1 MRTASIF
8 LAVLVS
14 AAPALAS
21 EAPEYSADPFG
32 DFALT
37 DDSLI
42 LNVEFPTAETS
53 ELGLLFTTS
62 MIDKYSTHVGGQL
75 DYTYYLSQ
83 TLGVSLSAGFTSGS
97 LTSIV
102 TGARGI
108 IGSKVAECMKDQTQ
122 CPGGDV
128 TPYVPDYKQV
138 TWSTTANAV
147 WAPLYGKLNL
157 VSELNLN
164 LQFYA
169 IAGLGVNGVTEVQA
183 IAREEVRGIGESF
196 AEDDLERLK
205 YDETNGET
213 GAVPHVSIGAGLKVF
228 LLDWVALRAE
238 VRGLMFVDQ
247 FDFDLSDDALTEE
260 SYLSRYYFA
269 NLGLSFTVF

>member
-8 LAVLVS
+8 LTILVS
-14 AAPALAS
+14 ASTALAS

-42 LNVEFPTAETS
+42 LNVEFPTEDTG
-53 ELGLLFTTS
+53 EVGVLFTTS

-75 DYTYYLSQ
+75 DYTYYLSH
-83 TLGVSLSAGFTSGS
+83 TLGVSLSGGFTAGS

-108 IGSKVAECMKDQTQ
+108 IGSKVGECMKDQQQ

-128 TPYVPDYKQV
+128 TPNVPDYKQV

-169 IAGLGVNGVTEVQA
+169 VAGLGVNGVTEVKA
-183 IAREEVRGIGESF
+183 IADESVRGIGESS
-196 AEDDLERLK
+196 AEIDDLRKAYTESAG
-205 YDETNGET
+205 DP
-213 GAVPHVSIGAGLKVF
+213 AVVPHVSLGAGLKIF

-238 VRGLMFVDQ
+238 VRSLMFVDQ
-247 FDFDLSDDALTEE
+247 FDFQNSETETAEE

>member
-42 LNVEFPTAETS
+42 LNVEFPTAKTGEV
-53 ELGLLFTTS
+53 GLLFTTS

-75 DYTYYLSQ
+75 DYTYYLSE
-83 TLGVSLSAGFTSGS
+83 TVGLGLSTGFTSGS

-108 IGSKVAECMKDQTQ
+108 IGSKVAECMKDEQQ
-122 CPGGDV
+122 CPGGLV
-128 TPYVPDYKQV
+128 TPNVPDYKQV
-138 TWSTTANAV
+138 TWSTTANAI

-169 IAGLGVNGVTEVQA
+169 IAGLGVNGVTQVDA
-183 IAREEVRGIGESF
+183 IALEEVRGMGESF
-196 AEDDLERLK
+196 AEDDNERMK
-205 YDETNGET
+205 YYEEAGET
-213 GAVPHVSIGAGLKVF
+213 GVVPHMSIGAGLKIF

-247 FDFDLSDDALTEE
+247 FDFTNTDEETDKE